1 MATSRCRAG
10 GGWRVA
16 GGLLIVLA
24 CARKPEHRSV
34 LLITLDTFRADR
46 IGSATPNLL
55 RLARNGTW
63 YKQADCVAP
72 LTLPSHATILS
83 GLLPLHHGLRNNG
96 VGKFPERETLATLFS
111 KAGYRTGAF
120 VSSFVL
126 DRRFGLNRGFETY
139 DDEIARDPNDT
150 AATFEAERRG
160 GETVDRALGWLRRAD
175 ARPFFA
181 WVHLYDAHA
190 PYAPP
195 QPYPQTYDGEV
206 EYVDAQVGRLL
217 GAIDQ
222 SKTIVVVVGDHGES
236 LGEHDELTHG
246 LLLYEST
253 LHVPL
258 IITNNEER
266 TTKNE
271 PVSTVIVAPTIA
283 KLAGLRLTNVDSALY
298 AESEYSK
305 TFGWSGLTS
314 IREGNLKL
322 IRGARTEVFDL
333 SGDPDERRSIAI
345 DRRLLSRLQKI
356 ESTAVATSTTGV
368 DPETRTKLASL
379 GYVAPGANVRPSNR
393 DPRDMAPLFRRYEE
407 AQRVNAIGPLEQ
419 LVREDPNNSVFRS
432 TLARAYKQSGAIDR
446 ALTLYR
452 EAVALA
458 PSDADA
464 WYNLATTLEDA
475 GRAAEAKQVATE
487 AERLD
492 PNRPE
497 VHNVLGVAL
506 IESGDPSGAE
516 AEFRKALA
524 LDPRN
529 ARSYNNIGNIYR
541 ITNRLAEAG
550 TAYRKA
556 LEITPSYA
564 AALNGLGVIAV
575 QQGDTSEAL
584 QDFDAALRVAPK
596 FYEAKLN
603 RAIAFQVSGDG
614 RSASSELQNL
624 IRELPPG
631 RAYDS
636 QRTAARTLLG
646 QLARAR

>member
-24 CARKPEHRSV
+24 CARKPEHPNV

-266 TTKNE
+266 TTTNE

-283 KLAGLRLTNVDSALY
+283 RLAGLRLTNVDSALY

-333 SGDPDERRSIAI
+333 SGDPEERRSIAI

-356 ESTAVATSTTGV
+356 GCTAAATGMTGV

-407 AQRVNAIGPLEQ
+407 AQRVNAIEPLEQ

-432 TLARAYKQSGAIDR
+432 TLARAYKQSGVINR

-529 ARSYNNIGNIYR
+529 ARSYNNIGNIFR
-541 ITNRLAEAG
+541 MTNRLAEAQ

-556 LEITPSYA
+556 LEITPNYA
-564 AALNGLGVIAV
+564 DALNGL
-575 QQGDTSEAL
+575 
-584 QDFDAALRVAPK
+584 
-596 FYEAKLN
+596 
-603 RAIAFQVSGDG
+603 
-614 RSASSELQNL
+614 
-624 IRELPPG
+624 
-631 RAYDS
+631 
-636 QRTAARTLLG
+636 
-646 QLARAR
+646 